1 MYSTMKLL
9 IKYKRKSVEEL
20 TQYCNTYLANGK
32 LTQNQYDDLIGMI
45 AEM

>member
-20 TQYCNTYLANGK
+20 KQYCNAYLANGK
-32 LTQNQYDDLIGMI
+32 LTKAQYDELMAMI
-45 AEM
+45 EAK